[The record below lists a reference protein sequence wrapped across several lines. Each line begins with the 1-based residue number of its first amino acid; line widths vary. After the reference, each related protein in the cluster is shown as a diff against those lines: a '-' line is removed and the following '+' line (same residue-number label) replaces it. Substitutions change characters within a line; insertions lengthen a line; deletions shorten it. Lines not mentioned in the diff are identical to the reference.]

1 MIQKS
6 LTFNNNKSKSLC
18 SSPRRGMNK
27 LKKYYCKVCNKNAK
41 YYCKECKK
49 AFYCNEL
56 CQKNDWPLHKYKCN
70 LNNSIHIPYEKNISR
85 LTILKII
92 ILNKGDR
99 IDHCKDIIKNY
110 EQIIFNIFSVVY
122 DKKNTYDNYLMS
134 TSSYLNIILLLKEHL
149 LNYFLLIN
157 FLYGLEKKNRE
168 VAFNIFLHMICK
180 FEKYFDLI
188 IQDLP
193 IYIKN
198 EKKNNIFNTNIKIM
212 LSLLQIFALFF
223 NFSIKFNRISAQ
235 RKFLVKYLKVIDLIF
250 IIMKNNKTIFIRD
263 NLLLYFAYFNI
274 NKYNPLKSTIVC
286 LESIICPF
294 SNFYEP
300 FNEYKYNFKL
310 ELISLY
316 NLSLILYVNGENQ
329 KALTLLNEGE
339 YILDFR
345 KDEIE
350 DEESEII
357 LEDFKDFYYH
367 IMKKFC
373 ILETEILI
381 DSEKYEFAY
390 KKIIE
395 ALKYLKLGFNRK
407 KLVTFNKKENYFIEK
422 NFNDNELKDKKFI
435 CFFFDIIVRKVK
447 TMKNF
452 QNFDISDLKTCF
464 NEIYNSSVT
473 FNEDI
478 EDINNV
484 YENNLRN
491 FIQSEK
497 KNLFEFGKK
506 KKKDKFPSFSL
517 NLNYIYNT
525 LDNSYNDFQI
535 LSLSKKIKKENNFKE
550 EVNFFSPKKTK
561 NVEIIDSNEMN
572 KFFIFICQLNNYQI
586 HILNKTQPKI
596 SNNKFIN
603 SLPIYFSNQFLDI
616 LSFEQRLLL
625 YEIKSLTLLRYI
637 ILNQPEKEINVNNL
651 NFTLIKLKER
661 TLVSNNSSLESSIDY
676 SNVKNNNKEFKK
688 FFKKILYY
696 DEQFAKENYKEFNKI
711 YNNLNKKDIKEI
723 IENPSIIYDV
733 IKNHIKNLK
742 KKENKKNNQKKKNF
756 NNSYEDNINNLEE
769 KRNNK
774 TIIYDN

>member
-1 MIQKS
+1 
-6 LTFNNNKSKSLC
+6 
-18 SSPRRGMNK
+18 
-27 LKKYYCKVCNKNAK
+27 
-41 YYCKECKK
+41 
-49 AFYCNEL
+49 
-56 CQKNDWPLHKYKCN
+56 
-70 LNNSIHIPYEKNISR
+70 
-85 LTILKII
+85 
-92 ILNKGDR
+92 
-99 IDHCKDIIKNY
+99 
-110 EQIIFNIFSVVY
+110 
-122 DKKNTYDNYLMS
+122 
-134 TSSYLNIILLLKEHL
+134 
-149 LNYFLLIN
+149 
-157 FLYGLEKKNRE
+157 
-168 VAFNIFLHMICK
+168 
-180 FEKYFDLI
+180 
-188 IQDLP
+188 
-193 IYIKN
+193 
-198 EKKNNIFNTNIKIM
+198 
-212 LSLLQIFALFF
+212 
-223 NFSIKFNRISAQ
+223 
-235 RKFLVKYLKVIDLIF
+235 
-250 IIMKNNKTIFIRD
+250 MKNSKTIYIRD
-263 NLLLYFAYFNI
+263 NLLLNFAYFNI
-274 NKYNPLKSTIVC
+274 NKYNPLKSSIVC

-478 EDINNV
+478 EDINNI

-696 DEQFAKENYKEFNKI
+696 DEQFAK
-711 YNNLNKKDIKEI
+711 
-723 IENPSIIYDV
+723 
-733 IKNHIKNLK
+733 
-742 KKENKKNNQKKKNF
+742 
-756 NNSYEDNINNLEE
+756 
-769 KRNNK
+769 
-774 TIIYDN
+774 

>member
-1 MIQKS
+1 
-6 LTFNNNKSKSLC
+6 
-18 SSPRRGMNK
+18 
-27 LKKYYCKVCNKNAK
+27 
-41 YYCKECKK
+41 
-49 AFYCNEL
+49 
-56 CQKNDWPLHKYKCN
+56 
-70 LNNSIHIPYEKNISR
+70 
-85 LTILKII
+85 
-92 ILNKGDR
+92 
-99 IDHCKDIIKNY
+99 
-110 EQIIFNIFSVVY
+110 
-122 DKKNTYDNYLMS
+122 
-134 TSSYLNIILLLKEHL
+134 
-149 LNYFLLIN
+149 
-157 FLYGLEKKNRE
+157 
-168 VAFNIFLHMICK
+168 
-180 FEKYFDLI
+180 
-188 IQDLP
+188 
-193 IYIKN
+193 
-198 EKKNNIFNTNIKIM
+198 
-212 LSLLQIFALFF
+212 
-223 NFSIKFNRISAQ
+223 
-235 RKFLVKYLKVIDLIF
+235 
-250 IIMKNNKTIFIRD
+250 MK
-263 NLLLYFAYFNI
+263 
-274 NKYNPLKSTIVC
+274 
-286 LESIICPF
+286 
-294 SNFYEP
+294 
-300 FNEYKYNFKL
+300 
-310 ELISLY
+310 
-316 NLSLILYVNGENQ
+316 
-329 KALTLLNEGE
+329 
-339 YILDFR
+339 
-345 KDEIE
+345 
-350 DEESEII
+350 
-357 LEDFKDFYYH
+357 
-367 IMKKFC
+367 
-373 ILETEILI
+373 
-381 DSEKYEFAY
+381 
-390 KKIIE
+390 
-395 ALKYLKLGFNRK
+395 
-407 KLVTFNKKENYFIEK
+407 
-422 NFNDNELKDKKFI
+422 
-435 CFFFDIIVRKVK
+435 
-447 TMKNF
+447 
-452 QNFDISDLKTCF
+452 
-464 NEIYNSSVT
+464 
-473 FNEDI
+473 
-478 EDINNV
+478 
-484 YENNLRN
+484 
-491 FIQSEK
+491 K

>member
-1 MIQKS
+1 M
-6 LTFNNNKSKSLC
+6 
-18 SSPRRGMNK
+18 
-27 LKKYYCKVCNKNAK
+27 
-41 YYCKECKK
+41 
-49 AFYCNEL
+49 
-56 CQKNDWPLHKYKCN
+56 
-70 LNNSIHIPYEKNISR
+70 
-85 LTILKII
+85 
-92 ILNKGDR
+92 
-99 IDHCKDIIKNY
+99 
-110 EQIIFNIFSVVY
+110 
-122 DKKNTYDNYLMS
+122 
-134 TSSYLNIILLLKEHL
+134 
-149 LNYFLLIN
+149 
-157 FLYGLEKKNRE
+157 
-168 VAFNIFLHMICK
+168 
-180 FEKYFDLI
+180 
-188 IQDLP
+188 
-193 IYIKN
+193 
-198 EKKNNIFNTNIKIM
+198 
-212 LSLLQIFALFF
+212 
-223 NFSIKFNRISAQ
+223 
-235 RKFLVKYLKVIDLIF
+235 
-250 IIMKNNKTIFIRD
+250 
-263 NLLLYFAYFNI
+263 
-274 NKYNPLKSTIVC
+274 
-286 LESIICPF
+286 
-294 SNFYEP
+294 
-300 FNEYKYNFKL
+300 
-310 ELISLY
+310 
-316 NLSLILYVNGENQ
+316 ILYVNGENQ

-350 DEESEII
+350 NEESEII

-407 KLVTFNKKENYFIEK
+407 KLVTFNKKNNYFIEK

-491 FIQSEK
+491 YIQSEK

-586 HILNKTQPKI
+586 QILNKTQPKI
-596 SNNKFIN
+596 SNNKFN
-603 SLPIYFSNQFLDI
+603 
-616 LSFEQRLLL
+616 
-625 YEIKSLTLLRYI
+625 
-637 ILNQPEKEINVNNL
+637 
-651 NFTLIKLKER
+651 
-661 TLVSNNSSLESSIDY
+661 
-676 SNVKNNNKEFKK
+676 
-688 FFKKILYY
+688 
-696 DEQFAKENYKEFNKI
+696 
-711 YNNLNKKDIKEI
+711 
-723 IENPSIIYDV
+723 
-733 IKNHIKNLK
+733 
-742 KKENKKNNQKKKNF
+742 
-756 NNSYEDNINNLEE
+756 
-769 KRNNK
+769 
-774 TIIYDN
+774 